1 MKVGRMRKTLTF
13 DDVLL
18 VPQYSDIQSR
28 SSIDLTQK
36 IAKIFDITLP
46 IVSSPMDTVTESEM
60 AASMAISG
68 GLGIIHRYNSI
79 EEQVSLVKNAT
90 LLGAKNI
97 GAAIGVSGDFE
108 DRAGE
113 LYDAGANVLCI
124 DIAHGHHALMK
135 NAISVVRNLLGESVH
150 IMAGNVATL
159 KAFNDLADWGADSI
173 RVGVGG
179 GSICSTRVMTG
190 HGLPTLQSVIDC
202 SESDRDALLVADG
215 GIKQTGDVVKAIA
228 AGADLV
234 MLGSMLA
241 GTDEVPGDSFYV
253 DGVKCKSYRG
263 MASAAA
269 QIDWR
274 GHVASEEGV
283 SHRVTTKGPV
293 NNTLESIE
301 KALRSGMSY
310 TGATTLSTFRA
321 KADMVRITQASLIES
336 KPHILQA

>member
-1 MKVGRMRKTLTF
+1 MRETLTF

-18 VPQYSDIQSR
+18 VPQYSQIQSR
-28 SSIDLTQK
+28 SSISLEQDMPKAIKT
-36 IAKIFDITLP
+36 ALP

-60 AASMAISG
+60 ATSLSLAG
-68 GLGIIHRYNSI
+68 GIGIVHRYNSI
-79 EEQVSLVKNAT
+79 ENQVKIVQDAVSQ
-90 LLGAKNI
+90 GAKNI

-108 DRAGE
+108 ERAEE
-113 LYDAGANVLCI
+113 LYDAGANILCI
-124 DIAHGHHALMK
+124 DIAHGHHTLMQQ
-135 NAISVVRNLLGESVH
+135 AIKAVRDVLGDSVH

-159 KAFNDLADWGADSI
+159 QAFEDLSEWGADSI

-202 SESDRDALLVADG
+202 AKSDSNALLIADG
-215 GIKQTGDVVKAIA
+215 GIKQTGDIIKAIA
-228 AGADLV
+228 AGADMV

-241 GTDEVPGDSFYV
+241 GTDESPGETFYV

-293 NNTLESIE
+293 NNILNSIE

-310 TGATTLSTFRA
+310 SGAANLSVFRA
-321 KADMVRITQASLIES
+321 KADMVKITQASLVES
-336 KPHILQA
+336 RPHILQS

>member
-1 MKVGRMRKTLTF
+1 MRETLTF

-18 VPQYSDIQSR
+18 VPQYSQIQSR
-28 SSIDLTQK
+28 SSISLEQDMPKAIKT
-36 IAKIFDITLP
+36 ALP

-60 AASMAISG
+60 ATSLSLAG
-68 GLGIIHRYNSI
+68 GIGIVHRYNSI
-79 EEQVSLVKNAT
+79 ENQVKIVQDAVSQ
-90 LLGAKNI
+90 GAKNI

-108 DRAGE
+108 ERAEE
-113 LYDAGANVLCI
+113 LYDAGANILCI
-124 DIAHGHHALMK
+124 DIAHGHHTLMQQ
-135 NAISVVRNLLGESVH
+135 AIKAVRDVLGDSVH

-159 KAFNDLADWGADSI
+159 QAFEDLSDWGADSI

-202 SESDRDALLVADG
+202 AKSDSNALLIADG
-215 GIKQTGDVVKAIA
+215 GIKQTGDIIKAIA
-228 AGADLV
+228 AGADMV

-241 GTDEVPGDSFYV
+241 GTDESPGETFYV

-293 NNTLESIE
+293 NNILNSIE

-310 TGATTLSTFRA
+310 SGAANLSVFRA
-321 KADMVRITQASLIES
+321 KADMVKITQASLVES
-336 KPHILQA
+336 RPHILQS

>member
-1 MKVGRMRKTLTF
+1 MKETLTF

-18 VPQYSDIQSR
+18 VPGYSEIKSR
-28 SSIDLTQK
+28 SE
-36 IAKIFDITLP
+36 ITLSMEVPKACHLNIP

-60 AASMAISG
+60 IIAMAVSG
-68 GLGIIHRYNSI
+68 GLGIVHRYNSI
-79 EEQVSLVKNAT
+79 EDQMKIVSDARKMLPSNA
-90 LLGAKNI
+90 GI
-97 GAAIGVSGDFE
+97 GAAIGVTGDFVQ
-108 DRAGE
+108 RAE
-113 LYDAGANVLCI
+113 ALYDEGANILCL
-124 DIAHGHHALMK
+124 DIAHGHHILMK
-135 NAISVVRNLLGESVH
+135 NALTEIRASLGDSVH
-150 IMAGNVATL
+150 LMAGNVATL
-159 KAFNDLADWGADSI
+159 SAFNDLADWGADSI

-190 HGLPTLQSVIDC
+190 HGVPTLQSVIDC
-202 SESDRDALLVADG
+202 SKSDRDVILVADG

-241 GTDEVPGDSFYV
+241 GTDEAPGETFYV
-253 DGVKCKSYRG
+253 DGIKSKSYRG

-283 SHRVTTKGPV
+283 SHRVSAKGPV
-293 NNTLESIE
+293 GKTLESIE

-310 TGATTLSTFRA
+310 SGAMNLTKFQA
-321 KADMVRITQASLIES
+321 MANMIRITQASLVES
-336 KPHILQA
+336 KPHILQG

>member
-1 MKVGRMRKTLTF
+1 MRAGKMRETLTF

-18 VPQYSDIQSR
+18 VPQYSQIQSR
-28 SSIDLTQK
+28 SSIDLSQ
-36 IAKIFDITLP
+36 DIPKAHKSTLP
-46 IVSSPMDTVTESEM
+46 IVSSPMDTVTEADMLVALSN
-60 AASMAISG
+60 AG
-68 GLGIIHRYNSI
+68 GIGVVHRYNSI
-79 EEQVSLVKNAT
+79 EDQVKIVTEAASQ
-90 LLGAKNI
+90 GAKNI

-108 DRAGE
+108 QRAGD

-124 DIAHGHHALMK
+124 DIAHGHHVLMQK
-135 NAISVVRNLLGESVH
+135 AIEGVRGVLGDSVH

-159 KAFNDLADWGADSI
+159 QAFNDLADWGADSI

-202 SESDRDALLVADG
+202 SASDRDALLIADG
-215 GIKQTGDVVKAIA
+215 GIKQTGDIVKALA
-228 AGADLV
+228 AGADMV

-241 GTDEVPGDSFYV
+241 GTDESPGETFYV

-283 SHRVTTKGPV
+283 SHRVATKGPV
-293 NNTLESIE
+293 INILESIE

-310 TGATTLSTFRA
+310 SGASNMASFRA
-321 KADMVRITQASLIES
+321 KSDMVKITQASLVES
-336 KPHILQA
+336 RPHIFQK